1 MPIGDYA
8 RELIN
13 SAINDINECYNNSER
28 EVLDQTKQIVNM
40 IGDSVFKNILK
51 ERMQK

>member
-13 SAINDINECYNNSER
+13 SAINDINECYDDPSKEVSE
-28 EVLDQTKQIVNM
+28 QTELIVNM